1 MDTSL
6 DGLKKLG
13 TKMGGDM
20 SAANTNAE
28 ALDVIAD
35 VYVDKE
41 GTTLPNPTSSNAGKV
56 ATVVSKGSGKYAW
69 DAVDVPSPIDDSA
82 SSSTKT
88 YSSQKIESMLSN
100 ELPTPSAENLGKI
113 ARVVSDGQGGY
124 AWSAEDQ
131 EEEFEIVLTQGTA
144 QAGNPYP
151 LVFDKTVQEI
161 QSAVEA
167 GKKVKFIDGGLTN
180 FNYEA
185 GLSGSELIPF
195 SINFYDDESNG
206 KGIEAI
212 FLLASINGSYT
223 LVNFLHIDISFKTNS
238 IWYQYNTNASIQ
250 AQHSGES
257 D

>member
-20 SAANTNAE
+20 TGANTNAE

-69 DAVDVPSPIDDSA
+69 DAADAPSPIDDSA

-100 ELPTPSAENLGKI
+100 ELPTPSADNLGKI

-131 EEEFEIVLTQGTA
+131 EEEFVITLTNNNGEFTTA
-144 QAGNPYP
+144 ATFAD
-151 LVFDKTVQEI
+151 LKAAI
-161 QSAVEA
+161 EA
-167 GKKVKFIDGGLTN
+167 GKSIFVALPSNYTPYASDRFGGAKITPVVAYFDAGTDTVYVTCGFIGGDDNTIDLFTVYIEMYVEENSDVINIYHGEKTLT
-180 FNYEA
+180 
-185 GLSGSELIPF
+185 
-195 SINFYDDESNG
+195 
-206 KGIEAI
+206 
-212 FLLASINGSYT
+212 T
-223 LVNFLHIDISFKTNS
+223 
-238 IWYQYNTNASIQ
+238 
-250 AQHSGES
+250 
-257 D
+257 